1 MVSFETFSN
10 VFIEEF
16 PESSAFLGLVEPS
29 RGASCLLPSGEG
41 KDSGLE
47 IPPEIWRIYLA

>member
-16 PESSAFLGLVEPS
+16 PERSAFLGLVEPS